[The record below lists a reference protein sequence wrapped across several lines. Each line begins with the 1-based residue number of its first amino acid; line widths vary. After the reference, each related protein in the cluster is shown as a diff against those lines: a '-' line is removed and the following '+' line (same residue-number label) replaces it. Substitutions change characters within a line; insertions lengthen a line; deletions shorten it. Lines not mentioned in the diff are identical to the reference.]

1 MNFCIFYSIFP
12 LTSYILHLPSYILH
26 LPSAISH
33 QPSAISLQPSA
44 LSLITKVHACEYQH
58 RADNEIEGDAL

>member
-12 LTSYILHLPSYILH
+12 LTSYIIHHPSALS
-26 LPSAISH
+26 LQPSAISH
-33 QPSAISLQPSA
+33 QPSA

>member
-12 LTSYILHLPSYILH
+12 LPSYIFH
-26 LPSAISH
+26 LTSSISH
-33 QPSAISLQPSA
+33 QPSA

-58 RADNEIEGDAL
+58 RAENEIEGDTL

>member
-12 LTSYILHLPSYILH
+12 LTSYII
-26 LPSAISH
+26 H
-33 QPSAISLQPSA
+33 QPSALSHQPSA

-58 RADNEIEGDAL
+58 RADNEIEGDTL

>member
-12 LTSYILHLPSYILH
+12 LTSSILHLPSYIFH
-26 LPSAISH
+26 
-33 QPSAISLQPSA
+33 QPSA

-58 RADNEIEGDAL
+58 RADNEIKGDAL

>member
-12 LTSYILHLPSYILH
+12 LPSSLLHLPSYIIH

-33 QPSAISLQPSA
+33 QPSA

-58 RADNEIEGDAL
+58 RADNEIEGDTL

>member
-12 LTSYILHLPSYILH
+12 LPSYILHLPSYILH
-26 LPSAISH
+26 LPSALS
-33 QPSAISLQPSA
+33 PQPSA

>member
-12 LTSYILHLPSYILH
+12 LPSYILHLPSYIFPLTSYIIH
-26 LPSAISH
+26 
-33 QPSAISLQPSA
+33 QPSA

-58 RADNEIEGDAL
+58 RAENEIEGDTL